1 MSRET
6 QLLLD
11 ARIMPSG
18 SAKQRTIGT
27 EITVNCTV
35 KTRTL
40 SKDGRLC
47 QIRGKSK
54 FMTSPSHAPNAECG
68 AALKAVPK
76 SIQDHRHDEIGN
88 RRQEEDREGQMSGL
102 FDYIGLTCQFS
113 KADGRNDGCCLHFDQ
128 ADIAKTG
135 NGKTPNLWQLDA
147 PEDFECAH
155 AAGHRCLN
163 LAFGN

>member
-6 QLLLD
+6 QLLVD

-18 SAKQRTIGT
+18 RAQQRRIGT

-35 KTRTL
+35 KTRPL

-54 FMTSPSHAPNAECG
+54 FMTSPSRAPNAECG

-76 SIQDHRHDEIGN
+76 RVQDHRHDEISNG
-88 RRQEEDREGQMSGL
+88 RQEEDPECEMSGL
-102 FDYIGLTCQFS
+102 FDHVGLTCQFI
-113 KADGRNDGCCLHFDQ
+113 K
-128 ADIAKTG
+128 
-135 NGKTPNLWQLDA
+135 LDV
-147 PEDFECAH
+147 
-155 AAGHRCLN
+155 G
-163 LAFGN
+163 